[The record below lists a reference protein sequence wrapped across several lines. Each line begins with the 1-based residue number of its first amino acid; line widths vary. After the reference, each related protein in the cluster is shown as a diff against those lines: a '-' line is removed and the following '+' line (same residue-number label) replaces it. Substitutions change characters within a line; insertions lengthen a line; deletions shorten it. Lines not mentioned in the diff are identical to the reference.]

1 MNNYTV
7 EPDYKKSIVN
17 LPNSILKYFG
27 AEPAGDTSDLLDKYL
42 KEEYKNVI
50 LLVLDGMGS
59 SVLVWNTDR
68 REYLP
73 SHSVGYVDSV
83 FPSATVAATTSLMT
97 GLQPCE
103 HGWIG
108 WDVYYKDIDQV
119 VTVYKNTIVGTKK
132 KAADYFVAGTITPYK
147 SVFDRLTEAGV
158 ANYCLSPYA
167 DEKTETLQ
175 DILDK
180 AKELCARPERKYIY
194 GYCIS
199 PDDLLH
205 KYGGA
210 CDEHPK
216 IKEFLADVQDRIAEF
231 ARGMKDTLLII
242 TADHGHVDTQMS
254 QLEDYPELMDCMER
268 LPAIEPRLA
277 TFFIKKGRKREFRTL
292 FNRIYKGKFD
302 LLTKKE
308 VLERKLFG
316 TGTEH
321 PKFRDML
328 GDYIAVAIDDLTL
341 IHTKKVKW
349 VSSHGGVTEREMR
362 VPVLIFKDFY
372 FLGTDV
378 DAYVDDALKRLKK
391 KYPWAKKSLFNKS
404 YRYAIED
411 VDGKKKFIKYY
422 DWDDGTFSRYDD
434 DWDGELFINEIIS
447 DQESYITDAN
457 KVKDVFDVRP
467 HTGVQMHGWY
477 LERFEFRSHVLGG
490 YSAFVQAG
498 DRCTGGS
505 REFFFTPEQM
515 SGTFAEFLDSNTELL
530 SGHFGLTRDYMEK
543 FEGLK
548 EFLGFKE

>member
-1 MNNYTV
+1 MDYLSV
-7 EPDYKKSIVN
+7 LPDYKNCIVN

-27 AEPAGDTSDLLDKYL
+27 AEPAGDTSELLDKYL
-42 KEEYKNVI
+42 KDEYRNVI
-50 LLVLDGMGS
+50 LMVLDGMGS
-59 SVLVWNTDR
+59 SVLVWNSGSDKFFRKHNAGT
-68 REYLP
+68 
-73 SHSVGYVDSV
+73 VDSV

-108 WDVYYKDIDQV
+108 WDVYYKDIDQI
-119 VTVYKNTIVGTKK
+119 VTVYKNTLVGKKK

-158 ANYCLSPYA
+158 KNYCLSPYA
-167 DEKTETLQ
+167 EPKTETFEE
-175 DILDK
+175 ILDK
-180 AKELCARPERKYIY
+180 AKELCAQPERKYIY
-194 GYCIS
+194 AYWPS
-199 PDDLLH
+199 PDNLLH

-210 CDEHPK
+210 NDEHPK
-216 IKEFLADVQDRIAEF
+216 IVEFLEDVEKKISEF
-231 ARGMKDTLLII
+231 TRGMKDTLLII
-242 TADHGHVDTQMS
+242 TADHGHVDTKMS

-292 FNRIYKGKFD
+292 FNRIYKDKFD

-328 GDYIAVAIDDLTL
+328 GDYIAVATSDLTL

-349 VSSHGGVTEREMR
+349 AAAHGGIYESEMR
-362 VPVLIFKDFY
+362 VPVLIFKEHFL
-372 FLGTDV
+372 LGTDV
-378 DAYVDDALKRLKK
+378 DAYVNEALKRLKK
-391 KYPWAKKSLFNKS
+391 QYPWAKKSLFKKN

-411 VDGKKKFIKYY
+411 VDGQQKFIKYY
-422 DWDDGTFSRYDD
+422 DRDDGTSSRYDK

-447 DQESYITDAN
+447 DQESYITN
-457 KVKDVFDVRP
+457 VNEVKDVLDVRP
-467 HTGVQMHGWY
+467 AGDVKCHGWY
-477 LERFEFRSHVLGG
+477 LEIFEFRSHVLGG

-498 DRCTGGS
+498 DRSAGGS

-515 SGTFAEFLDSNTELL
+515 SGTFEEFLDSNTELL
-530 SGHFGLTRDYMEK
+530 SGHFGLTRDYMEQ

>member
-1 MNNYTV
+1 MDYLSV
-7 EPDYKKSIVN
+7 LPDYKNCIVN

-27 AEPAGDTSDLLDKYL
+27 AEPAGDTSELLDKYL
-42 KEEYKNVI
+42 KDEYRNVI
-50 LLVLDGMGS
+50 LMVLDGMGS
-59 SVLVWNTDR
+59 SVLVWNSGSDKFFRKHNAGT
-68 REYLP
+68 
-73 SHSVGYVDSV
+73 VNSV

-108 WDVYYKDIDQV
+108 WDVYYKDIDQI
-119 VTVYKNTIVGTKK
+119 VTVYKNTLVGKKK

-158 ANYCLSPYA
+158 KNYCLSPYA
-167 DEKTETLQ
+167 EPKTETFEE
-175 DILDK
+175 ILDK
-180 AKELCARPERKYIY
+180 AKELCAQPERKYIY
-194 GYCIS
+194 AYWPS

-210 CDEHPK
+210 NDEHPK
-216 IKEFLADVQDRIAEF
+216 IVEFLEDVEKKISEF
-231 ARGMKDTLLII
+231 TRGMKDTLLII
-242 TADHGHVDTQMS
+242 TADHGHVDTKMS

-292 FNRIYKGKFD
+292 FNRIYKDKFD

-378 DAYVDDALKRLKK
+378 DAYVDEALKRLKK

-422 DWDDGTFSRYDD
+422 DWNDGTFSRYDD
-434 DWDGELFINEIIS
+434 DWDGELFIQEIME

-457 KVKDVFDVRP
+457 KVKDVLDVRP
-467 HTGVQMHGWY
+467 DAGVECHGWY

-515 SGTFAEFLDSNTELL
+515 SGTFEEFLESNGELL

>member
-1 MNNYTV
+1 MDYLSV
-7 EPDYKKSIVN
+7 LPDYKNCIVN

-27 AEPAGDTSDLLDKYL
+27 AEPAGDTSELLDKYL
-42 KEEYKNVI
+42 KDEYRNVI
-50 LLVLDGMGS
+50 LMVLDGMGS
-59 SVLVWNTDR
+59 SVLVWNSGSDKFFRKHNAGT
-68 REYLP
+68 
-73 SHSVGYVDSV
+73 VDSV

-108 WDVYYKDIDQV
+108 WDVYYKDIDQI
-119 VTVYKNTIVGTKK
+119 VTVYKNTLVGKKK

-158 ANYCLSPYA
+158 KNYCLSPYA
-167 DEKTETLQ
+167 EPKTETFEE
-175 DILDK
+175 ILDK
-180 AKELCARPERKYIY
+180 AKELCAQPERKYIY
-194 GYCIS
+194 AYWPS

-210 CDEHPK
+210 NDEHPK
-216 IKEFLADVQDRIAEF
+216 IVEFLEDVEKKISEF
-231 ARGMKDTLLII
+231 TRGMKDTLLII
-242 TADHGHVDTQMS
+242 TADHGHVDTKMS

-292 FNRIYKGKFD
+292 FNRIYKDKFD

-328 GDYIAVAIDDLTL
+328 GDYIAVATSDLTL

-349 VSSHGGVTEREMR
+349 AAAHGGIYESEMK
-362 VPVLIFKDFY
+362 VPVLIFKDY
-372 FLGTDV
+372 FLLGTDI
-378 DAYVDDALKRLKK
+378 DAYVNEALERLKK
-391 KYPWAKKSLFNKS
+391 QYPWAKKSLFKKN

-411 VDGKKKFIKYY
+411 VDGQKKFIKYY
-422 DWDDGTFSRYDD
+422 DWDDGTSSRYDK

-457 KVKDVFDVRP
+457 RIKDVLDVKP
-467 HTGVQMHGWY
+467 SGGVDCHGWY
-477 LERFEFRSHVLGG
+477 LEAFEFRSHVLGG

-498 DRCTGGS
+498 DRSAGGS

-515 SGTFAEFLDSNTELL
+515 SGTFADFLDSNEELL

-548 EFLGFKE
+548 EFLGFKG

>member
-1 MNNYTV
+1 
-7 EPDYKKSIVN
+7 
-17 LPNSILKYFG
+17 
-27 AEPAGDTSDLLDKYL
+27 
-42 KEEYKNVI
+42 
-50 LLVLDGMGS
+50 
-59 SVLVWNTDR
+59 
-68 REYLP
+68 
-73 SHSVGYVDSV
+73 
-83 FPSATVAATTSLMT
+83 
-97 GLQPCE
+97 
-103 HGWIG
+103 
-108 WDVYYKDIDQV
+108 
-119 VTVYKNTIVGTKK
+119 
-132 KAADYFVAGTITPYK
+132 
-147 SVFDRLTEAGV
+147 
-158 ANYCLSPYA
+158 
-167 DEKTETLQ
+167 
-175 DILDK
+175 
-180 AKELCARPERKYIY
+180 
-194 GYCIS
+194 
-199 PDDLLH
+199 
-205 KYGGA
+205 
-210 CDEHPK
+210 
-216 IKEFLADVQDRIAEF
+216 
-231 ARGMKDTLLII
+231 MKDTLLII
-242 TADHGHVDTQMS
+242 TADHGHVDTEMS

-378 DAYVDDALKRLKK
+378 DAYVDEALKRLKK
-391 KYPWAKKSLFNKS
+391 MYPWAKKSLFNKS

-434 DWDGELFINEIIS
+434 DWDGELFIQEIIQ
-447 DQESYITDAN
+447 DQMSHITGAN
-457 KVKDVFDVRP
+457 KVKDVLDVRP
-467 HTGVQMHGWY
+467 DAGVECHGWY
-477 LERFEFRSHVLGG
+477 LERFEFRLHVLGG

-498 DRCTGGS
+498 DRSAGGS
-505 REFFFTPEQM
+505 REFFFIPEQM
-515 SGTFAEFLDSNTELL
+515 SGTFSEFLDSNDELL

>member
-1 MNNYTV
+1 MNHPV
-7 EPDYKKSIVN
+7 LPDYENCVAN

-27 AEPAGDTSDLLDKYL
+27 AEPAGSSSKLLDKYL
-42 KEEYKNVI
+42 KEDYKNVV
-50 LLVLDGMGS
+50 LLVLDGLGCNILGWNAERMGYMR
-59 SVLVWNTDR
+59 T
-68 REYLP
+68 
-73 SHSVGYVDSV
+73 HSVGSVNSV

-103 HGWIG
+103 HGWLG
-108 WDVYYKDIDQV
+108 WDVYYKDLDQV
-119 VTVYKNTIVGTKK
+119 VTVYKNTIVGKK
-132 KAADYFVAGTITPYK
+132 KQAADFFIAGTITPYK
-147 SVFDRLTEAGV
+147 SIFDRLTEAGV
-158 ANYCLSPYA
+158 KNYCVSPYGE
-167 DEKTETLQ
+167 EKAETFEE
-175 DILDK
+175 IIDK
-180 AKELCARPERKYIY
+180 TKELCEQPDRKFIY
-194 GYCIS
+194 AYWTS
-199 PDDLLH
+199 PDDIIH

-210 CDEHPK
+210 NEGHPK
-216 IKEFLADVQDRIAEF
+216 IREFIDDIQVKIEELARN
-231 ARGMKDTLLII
+231 MNDTLLVV
-242 TADHGHVDTQMS
+242 TADHGHVDTTVS

-277 TFFIKKGRKREFRTL
+277 TFFIKKGRKREFKKL
-292 FNRIYKGKFD
+292 FNDIYKGKFD
-302 LLTKKE
+302 LLTKEE
-308 VLERKLFG
+308 VLEKKLFG

-328 GDYIAVAIDDLTL
+328 GDYVAVAIDDVTL

-349 VSSHGGVTEREMR
+349 LAAHGGVTEREMY
-362 VPVLIFKDFY
+362 VPVLIFKKY
-372 FLGTDV
+372 YLLGTDV
-378 DAYVDDALKRLKK
+378 EAYIDEALKRLKK
-391 KYPWAKKSLFNKS
+391 KYPWAKKSLFQKN
-404 YRYAIED
+404 YRYTIED

-422 DWDDGTFSRYDD
+422 DWDDGTTKRYDD
-434 DWDGELFINEIIS
+434 DWDGELFIQEIME
-447 DQESYITDAN
+447 DQESYITNAN

-477 LERFEFRSHVLGG
+477 LERFEFRSHILGG

-515 SGTFAEFLDSNTELL
+515 SGTFEEFLDSNKELL

>member
-1 MNNYTV
+1 MDYLSV
-7 EPDYKKSIVN
+7 LPDYKNCIVN

-27 AEPAGDTSDLLDKYL
+27 AEPAGDTSELLDKYL
-42 KEEYKNVI
+42 KDEYRNVI
-50 LLVLDGMGS
+50 LMVLDGMGS
-59 SVLVWNTDR
+59 SVLVWNSGSDKFFRKHNAGT
-68 REYLP
+68 
-73 SHSVGYVDSV
+73 VDSV

-108 WDVYYKDIDQV
+108 WDVYYKDIDQI
-119 VTVYKNTIVGTKK
+119 VTVYKNTLVGKKK

-158 ANYCLSPYA
+158 KNYCLSPYA
-167 DEKTETLQ
+167 EPKTETFEE
-175 DILDK
+175 ILDK
-180 AKELCARPERKYIY
+180 AKELCAQPERKYIY
-194 GYCIS
+194 AYWPS

-210 CDEHPK
+210 NDEHPK
-216 IKEFLADVQDRIAEF
+216 IVEFLEDVEKKISEF
-231 ARGMKDTLLII
+231 TRGMKDTLLII
-242 TADHGHVDTQMS
+242 TADHGHVDTKMS

-277 TFFIKKGRKREFRTL
+277 TFFIKKGWKREFRTL
-292 FNRIYKGKFD
+292 FNRIYKDKFD

-422 DWDDGTFSRYDD
+422 DWNDGTFSRYDD
-434 DWDGELFINEIIS
+434 DWDGELFIQEIME

-457 KVKDVFDVRP
+457 KVKDVLDVRP
-467 HTGVQMHGWY
+467 DAGVECHGWY

-515 SGTFAEFLDSNTELL
+515 NGTFAEFLDSNTELL
-530 SGHFGLTRDYMEK
+530 SGHFGLTRDYMEE